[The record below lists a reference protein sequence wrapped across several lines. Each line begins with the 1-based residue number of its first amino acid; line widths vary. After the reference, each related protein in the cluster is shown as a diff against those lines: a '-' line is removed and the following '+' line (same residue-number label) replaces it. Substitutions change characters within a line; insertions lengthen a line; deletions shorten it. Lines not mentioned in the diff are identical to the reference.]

1 MYFDS
6 LTITAIAAELRAE
19 LLDGRV
25 QEVLL
30 PDPASVALEIY
41 AGHRRRYLVASTDSQ
56 TARVHLLDEKP
67 RRGVETVSPLL
78 LLLRK
83 YVRSARLVGVIQPP
97 AERVLHL
104 AFDGLE
110 GPVTLV
116 AEIMGRYSNLV
127 LVGADGAV
135 LDALKRVGPEINRYR
150 TVLPGGLYVPP
161 PPQDKLLPAEV
172 SEYRL
177 RQVLAQ
183 APPSMPLRQALVNG
197 LAGISPL
204 AAREIAFRAAGDAEA
219 PVEAVQA
226 LAPLLDA
233 YQTLTAS
240 APQPCV
246 VREDDSEAILAFAAY
261 PLTHMGDF
269 EPVQSI
275 SAVVAAYFGGE
286 GGGYQAAKA
295 PLLSAI
301 QAARER
307 LAHRQARLA
316 EERAAAGDPEALR
329 AMGEAILAC
338 AHQIKPG
345 QAELVVEW
353 TAGQP
358 GQSPT
363 RVALD
368 PTLSPSENAQA
379 YFRRYRKAQRAG
391 EEVPAQSALVEGE
404 LQYLEQLAHDLAMAE
419 NRPEIDAVAVALA
432 EGGYL
437 KRKRRPSP
445 PPAGPRR
452 FTSPDGFTVWVGRN
466 AAQNEELTF
475 KHAAPDDVWL
485 HARGVPGAHLI
496 VQSEGRP
503 VPESTIEWAA
513 GLAANYSQGRDDAQV
528 EVVVTRRRHV
538 HRLKGGRPGQVT
550 VRHERTMSV
559 RPEMPND
566 KYQT

>member
-1 MYFDS
+1 MYFDA
-6 LTITAIAAELRAE
+6 LTTAAIAAELRAE
-19 LLDGRV
+19 LLGGRV

-30 PDPASVALEIY
+30 SDPASVALEIY
-41 AGHRRRYLVASTDSQ
+41 AGHRRRYLVASADSQ

-67 RRGVETVSPLL
+67 RRGVESVSPLL

-83 YVRSARLVGVIQPP
+83 YVRSARLVGVVQPP

-161 PPQDKLLPAEV
+161 PPQNKLLPAEV

-177 RQVLAQ
+177 HQVLAQ
-183 APPSMPLRQALVNG
+183 APPPMSLRQALVNG

-219 PVEAVQA
+219 PVEAIERA
-226 LAPLLDA
+226 GPLLDA
-233 YQTLTAS
+233 YQTLTAG

-246 VREDDSEAILAFAAY
+246 VREEDSAAVLAFAAY

-275 SAVVAAYFGGE
+275 SAAVAAYFGGE

-295 PLLSAI
+295 PLLGTI

-307 LAHRQARLA
+307 LTHRQARLA
-316 EERAAAGDPEALR
+316 EERAAASDPEALR

-353 TAGQP
+353 TS
-358 GQSPT
+358 SPT

-391 EEVPAQSALVEGE
+391 EEVPAQSTLVEGE
-404 LQYLEQLAHDLAMAE
+404 LDYLEQLAHDLAMAE
-419 NRPEIDAVAVALA
+419 NRPEIDAVALALA

-475 KHAAPDDVWL
+475 KRAAPDDVWL
-485 HARGVPGAHLI
+485 HARGVPGAHVVI
-496 VQSEGRP
+496 RAEGQAIP
-503 VPESTIEWAA
+503 DSTLEWAA
-513 GLAANYSQGRDDAQV
+513 GLAAYYSQGRDDAQV
-528 EVVVTRRRHV
+528 EVVVTRRRYV

-550 VRHERTMSV
+550 VRRERTTSV
-559 RPEMPND
+559 KPEMPND

>member
-1 MYFDS
+1 MYFDA
-6 LTITAIAAELRAE
+6 LTAAAMAAELRAE

-30 PDPASVALEIY
+30 ADPASVALEIY
-41 AGHRRRYLVASTDSQ
+41 AGHQRRYLYASTDSQ

-67 RRGVETVSPLL
+67 RRGVESASPLL

-83 YVRSARLVGVIQPP
+83 YVRSARLTGVVQPP

-116 AEIMGRYSNLV
+116 AELMGRYSNLV
-127 LVGADGAV
+127 LVGADGTI
-135 LDALKRVGPEINRYR
+135 LESLKRVGPEINRYR
-150 TVLPGGLYVPP
+150 TVLPGRLYVAP

-172 SEYRL
+172 SEHRL

-204 AAREIAFRAAGDAEA
+204 VAREIAFRAVGDAEA
-219 PVEAVQA
+219 LVEAVQA
-226 LAPLLDA
+226 IAPLLDA
-233 YQTLTAS
+233 YAALTAG

-246 VREDDSEAILAFAAY
+246 VREEDSAAVLAFAAY

-269 EPVQSI
+269 EPATSI
-275 SAVVAAYFGGE
+275 SAAVAAYFGGE

-295 PLLSAI
+295 PLLDAI

-307 LAHRQARLA
+307 LTHRQARLA
-316 EERAAAGDPEALR
+316 EDRAAAGDPEALR
-329 AMGEAILAC
+329 AMGEAILAY

-353 TAGQP
+353 TG
-358 GQSPT
+358 SPI

-368 PTLSPSENAQA
+368 PTLSPAANAQA
-379 YFRRYRKAQRAG
+379 YFRRYRKAQRTG
-391 EEVPAQSALVEGE
+391 EEVPAQAGMVEGE
-404 LQYLEQLAHDLAMAE
+404 LDYLEQLAHDLAMAE
-419 NRPEIDAVAVALA
+419 NRPEIDAVALALA

-475 KHAAPDDVWL
+475 KRAAPDDVWL
-485 HARGVPGAHLI
+485 HARGVPGAH
-496 VQSEGRP
+496 VVVRAEGQAIP
-503 VPESTIEWAA
+503 DSTLEWAA
-513 GLAANYSQGRDDAQV
+513 GLAAYYSQGRDDTQV
-528 EVVVTRRRHV
+528 QVVVTRRRYV

-550 VRHERTMSV
+550 VRREQMLSIKPQMSD
-559 RPEMPND
+559 E
-566 KYQT
+566 K